1 MNDRGPNQNAASLTP
16 DGRQPAPA
24 GSGSR
29 PQARSRRIRRG
40 SESAVLTLAFLGILV
55 LINIL
60 VGRAGWQADL
70 SAEGRFTLSPQSI
83 QVVNSLPAP
92 VQVTAFV
99 RDGSSGLLADLLRQ
113 YDRVSSSFQLRL
125 VDPVK
130 EPSVARQYEVTQYDT
145 IVLEL
150 GGRSRRVEPA
160 NLYSYGTSQSQ
171 LEFRGEQAITRAL
184 VELAREQSMKVYF
197 LTGHGELTP
206 ADRLGTLASYLE
218 GEGYTVG
225 SLNVAQA
232 GSIPEDATVLVAVG
246 PQSDLSQQ
254 ERETIEAYLEQGGR
268 LMLLMDPST
277 RSITGW
283 NTLAEG
289 LGVRFR
295 NDVVVDPTQ
304 SFFLDPLSPM
314 PTLRYHDITKDLQER
329 QMRVMLPRARSLE
342 RLDGDQAAY
351 RVTTL
356 LESSFDAWG
365 ETTLQGTTLR
375 KDEADTAG
383 PLALAVAVTRPVVPV
398 TSGADESSPE
408 EDEAQ
413 EGAQTTTAQEPVA
426 VVLGNA
432 SFVDGQMLGIQG
444 NQDFFLNAL
453 NWLVGEEHLISI
465 RPKVLGT
472 PTVQLTPA
480 LIRQVFY
487 GFVVVLPLA
496 VLLAGGVVWWRRRAL

>member
-1 MNDRGPNQNAASLTP
+1 
-16 DGRQPAPA
+16 
-24 GSGSR
+24 
-29 PQARSRRIRRG
+29 
-40 SESAVLTLAFLGILV
+40 
-55 LINIL
+55 
-60 VGRAGWQADL
+60 
-70 SAEGRFTLSPQSI
+70 
-83 QVVNSLPAP
+83 
-92 VQVTAFV
+92 
-99 RDGSSGLLADLLRQ
+99 
-113 YDRVSSSFQLRL
+113 
-125 VDPVK
+125 
-130 EPSVARQYEVTQYDT
+130 
-145 IVLEL
+145 

-160 NLYSYGTSQSQ
+160 NLYSYGTRQTQ

-225 SLNVAQA
+225 SLNVAQV
-232 GSIPEDATVLVAVG
+232 GKIPDDATVLVAVG
-246 PQSDLSQQ
+246 PQSDLSEQ
-254 ERETIEAYLEQGGR
+254 ERETIQAYLEQGGR

-295 NDVVVDPTQ
+295 NDVVVDPAQ

-329 QMRVMLPRARSLE
+329 QMRVMLPGARSLE
-342 RLDGDQAAY
+342 RLGGDQTPY

-375 KDEADTAG
+375 KDDADTPG
-383 PLALAVAVTRPVVPV
+383 PLDLAVAVTRPVAPA
-398 TSGADESSPE
+398 TAEAGEGSAEAGEAGE
-408 EDEAQ
+408 EAQ
-413 EGAQTTTAQEPVA
+413 ATTTQEPVA
-426 VVLGNA
+426 VVMGNA

-465 RPKVLGT
+465 RPKVLDT

-487 GFVVVLPLA
+487 GFVVALPLA

>member
-1 MNDRGPNQNAASLTP
+1 MNDREPNQNAASLPP

-24 GSGSR
+24 GSVSR
-29 PQARSRRIRRG
+29 RHARSRRIRRG
-40 SESAVLTLAFLGILV
+40 GESAVLTIAFLGILV

-83 QVVNSLPAP
+83 QVVNSLPGP

-113 YDRVSSSFQLRL
+113 YERVSDSFRLKL

-160 NLYSYGTSQSQ
+160 NLYSYGTRQTQ

-225 SLNVAQA
+225 SLNVAQV
-232 GSIPEDATVLVAVG
+232 GKIPDDATVLVAVG
-246 PQSDLSQQ
+246 PQSDLSEQ
-254 ERETIEAYLEQGGR
+254 ERETIQAYLEQGGR

-295 NDVVVDPTQ
+295 NDVVVDPAQ

-329 QMRVMLPRARSLE
+329 QMRVMLPGARSLE
-342 RLDGDQAAY
+342 RLGGDQTPY

-375 KDEADTAG
+375 KDDADTPG
-383 PLALAVAVTRPVVPV
+383 PLDLAVAVTRPVAPA
-398 TSGADESSPE
+398 TAEAGEGSAEAGEAGE
-408 EDEAQ
+408 EAQ
-413 EGAQTTTAQEPVA
+413 ATTTQEPVA
-426 VVLGNA
+426 VVMGNA

-465 RPKVLGT
+465 RPKVLDT

-487 GFVVVLPLA
+487 GFVVALPLA